1 LQTWIRRTVL
11 LLVIAWLAVTASGSF
26 STFSRT
32 VSLSLKQN
40 APADLQAE
48 QVAARIRKLI
58 DVEPSTTVLYLNGVD
73 GGDNYYRVRYLLYPL
88 TFVDYWTW
96 RHPDAG
102 GYVWNVPRFDTAPS
116 LRHILISRNVRYII
130 AILHP
135 DALRL
140 FGLSGRVSY
149 VLQVVPD
156 ELMAHAPL
164 KDCVRVLSSWR
175 QPDV

>member
-1 LQTWIRRTVL
+1 
-11 LLVIAWLAVTASGSF
+11 
-26 STFSRT
+26 
-32 VSLSLKQN
+32 
-40 APADLQAE
+40 
-48 QVAARIRKLI
+48 
-58 DVEPSTTVLYLNGVD
+58 
-73 GGDNYYRVRYLLYPL
+73 
-88 TFVDYWTW
+88 

-116 LRHILISRNVRYII
+116 LRHILITRHVRYII
-130 AILHP
+130 AMLHP

-149 VLQVVPD
+149 VLQVLPH
-156 ELMAHAPL
+156 ELNAHAPL